1 MAGGVPA
8 GRGLERARWAVFV
21 VFMTNGFLFA
31 SWVPRVAE
39 VRDRLGVGEG
49 AMGLALLS
57 LAAGALLAMPL
68 AGWAADRWGTRVT
81 IGLSA
86 ALLGL
91 SLPLPGLATTVPEL
105 AVALL
110 LTGVASGA
118 LDVSMNVQ
126 GAVVEQRLGRRVF
139 AGFHGGFS
147 LGGLL
152 GAATAALLAG
162 AGFSPLEHF
171 VAVGPAV
178 GLLGAAM
185 SLFMLRSAQPAG
197 EGHGHGGLGAL
208 SGVLLP
214 GVIAFCCLM
223 AEGSVGDWSAIL
235 LADWRDAGPT
245 VAGAAFAAFN
255 GAMAAGRL
263 LGDRVIARLGDMAVL
278 RGGGALAAA
287 GLGVVLLVDSAAA
300 AVAGF
305 TLAGAGLSCIFPV
318 CLNLGARLMPSRPGA
333 AIAAVSTLGYGGLLA
348 GPPLIGLLA
357 AVTTLP
363 LAMGLVAL
371 LVAGIPALTLGL
383 PRRAVPA

>member
-1 MAGGVPA
+1 MRAAREV
-8 GRGLERARWAVFV
+8 ERARWAVFV
-21 VFMTNGFLFA
+21 VFMVNGFLFA

-57 LAAGALLAMPL
+57 LAGGALLAMPL
-68 AGWAADRWGTRVT
+68 AGWAADKWGTRVT

-86 ALLGL
+86 AVLGF
-91 SLPLPGLATTVPEL
+91 SLPLPGLATTVVEL
-105 AVALL
+105 AGGLL
-110 LTGVASGA
+110 LIGIASGA
-118 LDVSMNVQ
+118 MDVSMNVQ

-162 AGFSPLEHF
+162 AGFSPLQHF
-171 VAVGPAV
+171 VTVGPAV
-178 GLLGAAM
+178 GLVGAAM
-185 SLFMLRSAQPAG
+185 SLFMLSSAMSAG
-197 EGHGHGGLGAL
+197 EGQGHGGGGMGAL
-208 SGVLLP
+208 LGVLLP

-223 AEGSVGDWSAIL
+223 AEGSVADWSAIL

-245 VAGAAFAAFN
+245 IAGAAFAAFN
-255 GAMAAGRL
+255 GAMATGRL
-263 LGDRVIARLGDMAVL
+263 LGDRIIARLGDNAVL
-278 RGGGALAAA
+278 QGGGGLAAA
-287 GLGVVLLVDSAAA
+287 GLAIVLLVDSAAA
-300 AVAGF
+300 AVVGF
-305 TLAGAGLSCIFPV
+305 TLTGAGLSCIFPV

-357 AVTTLP
+357 SVTSLP

-371 LVAGIPALTLGL
+371 LVATIPLLTLRL
-383 PRRAVPA
+383 PRRPVPA